1 MLITGE
7 AVWAKGPKVLFI
19 GDSITDGNWGNSD
32 GTAQPSSV
40 RNHWDMNHIY
50 GSGYMYLCASY
61 YQGNYPEREYRFFN
75 RGISGNTLN
84 DLKNRWEEDAVAIH
98 ADVVSVLIGTNDVN
112 VYLKKKGRE
121 PFDFTSWER
130 MYRSLLDSLRCD
142 NPQVRLVLGE
152 PFTACTGNMKKTD
165 DFALR
170 DSLIRH
176 LGEIVL
182 QIAVDY
188 DAVFIPYASMFHHLR
203 DESVNLPDTYWIWDG
218 IHPTPAGHKRM
229 ADLWIE
235 EIEKYHIL

>member
-61 YQGNYPEREYRFFN
+61 YQGNYPEREYQFFN

-112 VYLKKKGRE
+112 VYLKKKGCE
-121 PFDFTSWER
+121 PFDFSSWER
-130 MYRSLLDSLRCD
+130 TYRSLLDSLLRD

-188 DAVFIPYASMFHHLR
+188 DAVFIPYASMFHHLQ
-203 DESVNLPDTYWIWDG
+203 DDSVNLPDTYWIWDG